1 MNNKF
6 LDQFKNVFFLGIK
19 GVAMTNLAVFLKK
32 MGKNIYGVDVE
43 EEFITDKLLSKYNI
57 LYQNN
62 FNNLPENIDLF
73 VYSAA
78 HQGLNNPLTKEAKK
92 RMITVISQAELLGE
106 IMKNFQNKIAVS
118 GCHGKTTTSSLL
130 SYALLKL
137 NQTPS
142 YIVGVPFFGDYQG
155 GDYQEKKY
163 FVVEADEYGINPP
176 IDKMPKFLKLNPDW
190 IICTNIDFDHPDVY
204 KDIKDTKSVFL
215 KFFQSKKLIVNI
227 DDENIKEVVGKIKN
241 NQNIYTYGFS
251 DKADY
256 QILDWQVNEDGS
268 KFTIKN
274 LGEFKID
281 IFGKHNILNATAVIV
296 QLLKLGFDVDK
307 VKENLKGFIG
317 AKRRM
322 ELVFKGDFYIVD
334 DYAHHPQ
341 EIKATLEAAR
351 ERFKNKR
358 LIVIFQPHTYS
369 RTMSLLNDFKESL
382 EVADIGFL
390 LPIFASARE
399 NKGDFTVSS
408 KDIVSNSK
416 KLFYCENEDQ
426 LLKNLEKILKK
437 NDVVFTM
444 GAGDIYK
451 LKVKIQNAKVKS

>member
-6 LDQFKNVFFLGIK
+6 LNQFKNIFFLGIK

-32 MGKNIYGVDVE
+32 MRKNIYGVDVE

-137 NQTPS
+137 NQKPS